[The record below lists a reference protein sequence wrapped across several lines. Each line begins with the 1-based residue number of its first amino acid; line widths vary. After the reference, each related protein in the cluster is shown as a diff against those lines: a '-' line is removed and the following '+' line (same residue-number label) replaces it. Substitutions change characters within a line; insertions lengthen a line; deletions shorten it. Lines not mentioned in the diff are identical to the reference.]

1 MDEIIQTAQHIGI
14 VIAEILLGIYFCRQ
28 YIEKYKKEYQLTIAE
43 GVICQNAKD
52 IEIEQKMNFYK
63 ELLKADRIL
72 LFEFHN
78 GQHYSNYRS
87 ALKMSPSYEV
97 FRAGHN
103 SIREKCSNLP
113 IAIMPKLIADIV
125 QEGVS
130 YCQDIEAIKHEMG
143 NSYAFKKSLGI
154 NAFYDKAI
162 KDANGN
168 IVGFVAVEW
177 DNPIPD
183 HVQLM
188 EKHGDELEH
197 LAWYL
202 EEAVKDLTS
211 QDKDLKNKKK
221 ITLFNIFKK

>member
-1 MDEIIQTAQHIGI
+1 
-14 VIAEILLGIYFCRQ
+14 
-28 YIEKYKKEYQLTIAE
+28 
-43 GVICQNAKD
+43 
-52 IEIEQKMNFYK
+52 MNFYK

-97 FRAGHN
+97 FRAGHE

-162 KDANGN
+162 KDASGN
-168 IVGFVAVEW
+168 IVGFVFR
-177 DNPIPD
+177 
-183 HVQLM
+183 
-188 EKHGDELEH
+188 
-197 LAWYL
+197 
-202 EEAVKDLTS
+202 
-211 QDKDLKNKKK
+211 
-221 ITLFNIFKK
+221 LFD